1 MPAGAV
7 LDWGVI
13 RTEATRVHCGHCGT
27 ELLPGKKFCHACGT
41 RVVAACPSCGATVE
55 AQFRF
60 CPDCGTSLPLSANG
74 SEAPEPAGAA
84 PPEDVVAE
92 PRGAL
97 AARIPDELAQ
107 KILANRAAMSG
118 ERKVVTVV
126 FCDLVGSTA
135 IAERLDPEEYRDL
148 LAQYLDVAFEQ
159 VYRFEGFVNQMAG
172 DGVMAL
178 FGAPVAH
185 EDAPQRA
192 VRAALAIRE
201 ALHELSERIR
211 AERGVHLEAR
221 FGVHTGPV
229 VVGTVGSDLK
239 MDYTAIG
246 DTTNLAARLQTLAE
260 PGAILVSEV
269 TERRLRGYFQFEPA
283 GVFDVKGK
291 REPVRAYRVLGACHG
306 TNPFSVATA
315 RGLTPFVGRLGE
327 LAQLRGCYERLVEG
341 LSQVVAI
348 VGAAGSG
355 KSRLVYEFHQQAV
368 GSDAIVL
375 EARCSALTQSVPY
388 APWVSMLKQYFEL
401 LPGDTPA
408 VAVAKLTAKLRDIGL
423 DGGELRACLCL
434 ILAVPTDDACAGSGD
449 ELKRQTFHAV
459 ASLVWGLSQRAPVVL
474 VIEDLHWI
482 DEASREMLDLAMA
495 EVRGRIMLVVTHRP
509 DAVPAWRTT
518 AALTQLRLR
527 PLVDDDITRI
537 VRAVA
542 DGELPAALEAAVRA
556 KAEGNPFFAEEITRS
571 LLEDGTVERTA
582 GQLVLVRPL
591 AEMRLPGTVEEVI
604 AARVDRFG
612 SDAKRVSQVAAVL
625 GRQFRRTHL
634 LHLLEGEAVDVV
646 AGLEELARRGVVH
659 RKTVLSDDE
668 YRFGESLTQDVL
680 YEALLHKERR
690 HLHEQIATMLEAE
703 AGAADTPALIAHH
716 FARSDSPERAVQ
728 WLLRAA
734 HRAEALPSYSSA
746 MRLYRRAWELAER
759 AVGGGATV
767 PDALRR
773 GAVTAAIGVARM
785 TVIYSVAD
793 ADSERV
799 VRRAEEFA
807 TTLSD
812 TESLAALETFRGLI
826 VMTGARERFPEG
838 LALVEAGFEQV
849 ARAGLTVAARN
860 VSRGLAWGYL
870 HDGQVDRS
878 LTIFEA
884 AVYEMQGTDDERHLS
899 DLYLGSRYM
908 RDSTRY
914 HADDFAGAIAAAAE
928 TYEMASRVDNRTV
941 LGGSASTLAL
951 AHLARGEFADAKRW
965 AERSLEVAEA
975 IGNIGSLRT
984 AAIVLIEARTAL
996 GETFHAGRYA
1006 ESIEQEHA
1014 APGDMAMKSLL
1025 AVEALLRV
1033 GETQRARLFV
1043 ETAERHAGGRL
1054 RELLCAVASAE
1065 VRRHSGSDGGAA
1077 LAQSYEHAIV
1087 VATRLGARS
1096 VLTAALLGAA
1106 QLAATLGDDARA
1118 AAYAGLAAETA
1129 AAIGLRRY
1137 DGALAHV
1144 RPVASA
1150 PLAAAGMAAS

>member
-1 MPAGAV
+1 M
-7 LDWGVI
+7 
-13 RTEATRVHCGHCGT
+13 HCGHCGT
-27 ELLPGKKFCHACGT
+27 DLLPGKKFCHACGT

-55 AQFRF
+55 PQFRF
-60 CPDCGTSLPLSANG
+60 CPDCGASLPVNARVTEG
-74 SEAPEPAGAA
+74 ADPAAAA
-84 PPEDVVAE
+84 PAETVAVE
-92 PRGAL
+92 PHAPL

-107 KILANRAAMSG
+107 RILANRAAMSG
-118 ERKVVTVV
+118 ERKVVTVL

-159 VYRFEGFVNQMAG
+159 VYRFEGFVNQLAG

-178 FGAPVAH
+178 FGAPIAH

-201 ALHELSERIR
+201 ALHALSERIR

-260 PGAILVSEV
+260 PDAILVSEV
-269 TERRLRGYFQFEPA
+269 TQRRLRGYFQLEAA

-327 LAQLRGCYERLVEG
+327 LAQLRACYERLVEG
-341 LSQVVAI
+341 LAQVVAI
-348 VGAAGSG
+348 VGPAGSG

-368 GSDAIVL
+368 GSDAVVL
-375 EARCSALTQSVPY
+375 EARCSALTQAVPY

-401 LPGDTPA
+401 LPGDAPP
-408 VAVAKLTAKLRDIGL
+408 VAVAKITAKLRDIGL
-423 DGGELRACLCL
+423 DEGELRPCLCR
-434 ILAVPTDDACAGSGD
+434 ILALPTDDACAASGD

-459 ASLVWGLSQRAPVVL
+459 AQLVWRLSHRAPVVL
-474 VIEDLHWI
+474 AIEDLHWT

-495 EVRGRIMLVVTHRP
+495 EVHGRIMLVVTHRP
-509 DAVPAWRTT
+509 EAIPAWRTT
-518 AALTQLRLR
+518 AALTQLRLG
-527 PLVDDDITRI
+527 PLPDEDITRI

-542 DGELPAALEAAVRA
+542 GSDLPAALESAIRA
-556 KAEGNPFFAEEITRS
+556 KAEGNPFFAEEIARS

-591 AEMRLPGTVEEVI
+591 ADMRLPGTIEEVI

-625 GRQFRRTHL
+625 GRQFRRAHL
-634 LHLLEGEAVDVV
+634 LRLLDGEAVDVA
-646 AGLEELARRGVVH
+646 AGLGELARRGVVH

-668 YRFGESLTQDVL
+668 YRFGESLTQEVL
-680 YEALLHKERR
+680 YEGLLHKERR

-703 AGAADTPALIAHH
+703 DDAPETPALIAHH

-746 MRLYRRAWELAER
+746 MRLYRHAWDVAER
-759 AVGGGATV
+759 VGGRGAVV
-767 PDALRR
+767 PEALRR

-793 ADSERV
+793 ADSERIA
-799 VRRAEEFA
+799 RRGEDFA
-807 TTLSD
+807 TTLGD
-812 TESLAALETFRGLI
+812 TEGLAALETFRGLI

-870 HDGQVDRS
+870 HDGQLDRS
-878 LTIFEA
+878 LAVFEA
-884 AVYEMQGTDDERHLS
+884 AVREMQGTDDERRLS
-899 DLYLGSRYM
+899 DVYLGSRYM

-914 HADDFAGAIAAAAE
+914 HADDFAGAIAGAAE
-928 TYEMASRVDNRTV
+928 TYEMGSRVDNRTV
-941 LGGSASTLAL
+941 RAGSASTLAL
-951 AHLARGEFADAKRW
+951 AHLSRGEFGEAKRW
-965 AERSLEVAEA
+965 AERSLEGAEA

-996 GETFHAGRYA
+996 GESFNAARYA
-1006 ESIEQEHA
+1006 EYIEQEHA
-1014 APGDMAMKSLL
+1014 APGDMAMKCLL
-1025 AVEALLRV
+1025 AVEALVRV
-1033 GETQRARLFV
+1033 GETQRARHFV

-1065 VRRHSGSDGGAA
+1065 VRRHGGADA
-1077 LAQSYEHAIV
+1077 GPDLAQCYERAIAA
-1087 VATRLGARS
+1087 ATRLGARS
-1096 VLTAALLGAA
+1096 VLTTALLGAA
-1106 QLAATLGDDARA
+1106 HLAAAQGDDASA
-1118 AAYAGLAAETA
+1118 ATYAGRAAETA
-1129 AAIGLRRY
+1129 AGIGLRRY
-1137 DGALAHV
+1137 DDVLA
-1144 RPVASA
+1144 RLRRVAA
-1150 PLAAAGMAAS
+1150 EPLAAAGLAAS